1 MCGKCRDINSRFELN
16 SENSNK
22 RLKQIRVLYFVMVS
36 FLVWRPAGLFSPPL
50 LASQAPAPRL
60 PCARLVQ
67 ERDLHATKSSI
78 RRLKVCDLNHHGCAM
93 AYATVSDMLRRW
105 MDSWTLRVR
114 LLVAVSVVV
123 ITLIVIWLL

>member
-1 MCGKCRDINSRFELN
+1 MTK
-16 SENSNK
+16 
-22 RLKQIRVLYFVMVS
+22 VLPDGGYIIKN
-36 FLVWRPAGLFSPPL
+36 
-50 LASQAPAPRL
+50 PRE

-105 MDSWTLRVR
+105 MDNWTLRVR
-114 LLVAVSVVV
+114 LLVVVSVVV